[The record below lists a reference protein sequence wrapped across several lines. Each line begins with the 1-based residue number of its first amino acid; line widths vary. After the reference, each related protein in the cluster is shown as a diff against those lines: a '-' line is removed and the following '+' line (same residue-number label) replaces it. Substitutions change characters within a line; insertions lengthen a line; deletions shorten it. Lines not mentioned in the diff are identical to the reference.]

1 MAKRPTDLTLEDIRA
16 YRDAL
21 FTRLQRVRPEIEE
34 RRSRAWALARRA
46 ADILRE
52 RFGVKRVVVFG
63 SLIHKGC
70 FTPWSDVDLAVWG
83 LHPEDTF
90 KAMSLL
96 QDLDEDIE
104 VNLVDI
110 QSCTPSLRAVIESEG
125 VEV

>member
-1 MAKRPTDLTLEDIRA
+1 MAKRSIDLTPEDIRA
-16 YRDAL
+16 YRNAL
-21 FTRLQRVRPEIEE
+21 FTRLQRVCPEIEE

-46 ADILRE
+46 AGILRE

-70 FTPWSDVDLAVWG
+70 FTLWSDVDLAVWG

-90 KAMSLL
+90 KAMGLL
-96 QDLDEDIE
+96 QDLDENIE
-104 VNLVDI
+104 VNLIDI
-110 QSCTPSLRAVIESEG
+110 RSSTPSLRAVIESEG